1 MKETAHTEIER
12 VCNAIY
18 QAIFER
24 RLEPNTRLVESQLA
38 KVLST
43 SRSNVRQ
50 SLLLLAQRKL
60 VKVSPNKGAVVAE
73 PTRSEAIEVFAAR
86 RCIEREIIHLVNQRC
101 KPENLEALHAHL
113 QEEQKARE
121 SHDHFELIRA
131 TGEFHLILAEIAGNE
146 TLLDF
151 LKQLIARS
159 SLILEKFES
168 NGNKTCQENE
178 HLKMVELLADGTE
191 EELLKLMDHH
201 LSNIEQVLYFKKK
214 AKPTDLSEVFAP
226 IMNYS
231 WTY

>member
-1 MKETAHTEIER
+1 MEETAHTEIER
-12 VCNAIY
+12 VNNAIY

-43 SRSNVRQ
+43 SRTNVRQ

-60 VKVSPNKGAVVAE
+60 VKIAPNKGAVVAE

-86 RCIEREIIHLVNQRC
+86 RCIEREIIRLVNQRC
-101 KPENLEALHAHL
+101 KPENLEVLHTHL
-113 QEEQKARE
+113 KEEQKARE
-121 SHDHFELIRA
+121 SRDHFELIRA
-131 TGEFHLILAEIAGNE
+131 TGKFHLILAEIAGNE

-178 HLKMVELLADGTE
+178 HLNMVALLADGTE
-191 EELLKLMDHH
+191 EELLNLMDQH
-201 LSNIEQVLYFKKK
+201 LSNIEQILYFKKK
-214 AKPTDLSEVFAP
+214 DKPTDLSEVFAP
-226 IMNYS
+226 ILNYS
-231 WTY
+231 